1 MAKRKTAAEPVI
13 SEQTEHKIEA
23 FAEDLGKLL
32 GHAQNKAQSWLS
44 QRKQIVDHLEGIRD
58 TANTLLTQL
67 GHQARRAVSS
77 SARGYRG
84 TAEGD
89 LSSVVD
95 VVEKRTRKLSA
106 AARKAISDAQKKRWA
121 KYRKAAAASN

>member
-1 MAKRKTAAEPVI
+1 VAKKKAVVEPVM
-13 SEQTEHKIEA
+13 SEQTEQRIEA

-32 GHAQNKAQSWLS
+32 GHAQNKAQNWLG

-67 GHQARRAVSS
+67 GHQARKAVTSGT
-77 SARGYRG
+77 RGYRSAG
-84 TAEGD
+84 ASATLQA
-89 LSSVVD
+89 
-95 VVEKRTRKLSA
+95 VEKKTRKLSA

-121 KYRKAAAASN
+121 KYRKATATTN

>member
-1 MAKRKTAAEPVI
+1 MAKKKAVVEPVI
-13 SEQTEHKIEA
+13 SEQTEQRIEA

-32 GHAQNKAQSWLS
+32 GHAQNKAQSWLG

-67 GHQARRAVSS
+67 GHQARKAVSS
-77 SARGYRG
+77 TTRGYRSASDAS
-84 TAEGD
+84 TSLQA
-89 LSSVVD
+89 
-95 VVEKRTRKLSA
+95 VEKKTRKLSA

-121 KYRKAAAASN
+121 KYRKAAAATS